1 MKSKLRTTAAYWVY
15 AAGGLLA
22 ALWVVPAINQL
33 RFSYYPNGLQG
44 GLIKVDRLTGR
55 MEVCVLAGQ
64 YHTQVIR
71 CLPGKP

>member
-15 AAGGLLA
+15 AAGGLIA
-22 ALWVVPAINQL
+22 ALWVAPAINQL

-55 MEVCVLAGQ
+55 MEVCVPRWQTPETPVVCSSA
-64 YHTQVIR
+64 R
-71 CLPGKP
+71 R